1 MLQTVCN
8 VGLWSVCTVLMA
20 VILVDSRTDLF
31 NISSVLYKVV
41 LMNRKVI
48 LQKYYQNKISYTNG
62 IVLILGDYTAVS
74 ACI

>member
-1 MLQTVCN
+1 
-8 VGLWSVCTVLMA
+8 MA

-41 LMNRKVI
+41 LMNRKVL
-48 LQKYYQNKISYTNG
+48 LQKYYQNKISYTSG